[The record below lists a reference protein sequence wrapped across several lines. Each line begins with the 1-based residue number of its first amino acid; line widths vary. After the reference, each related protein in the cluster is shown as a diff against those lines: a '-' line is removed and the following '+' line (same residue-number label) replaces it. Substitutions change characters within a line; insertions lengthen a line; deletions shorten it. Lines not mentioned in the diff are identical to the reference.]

1 MSDWLFDEQEDIE
14 VGGYVGVVKYT
25 LTEEEIKEQQIK
37 ELISIN
43 KEVKH
48 LQNKKIAVLSSLS
61 DKEMLS
67 FIFDN
72 TLDIY
77 KNILECDSVNMT
89 NLDDFVLNVFD
100 DIEDAKKFLKNKS
113 VRWYRSGEV
122 FNNYNEHPIQRKL
135 RRNKVINATSAKR
148 TTTPM
153 ALLNYLHKEKAG
165 DERFR
170 AMEERLSKLELVQA
184 NTASLVN
191 SVIKDVDG
199 MKDSLSLVGVMDGRL
214 SSVEHSLN
222 VVMKMVDE
230 VNEKLAGTID
240 TKKIHCYAMYEN
252 KVDTKVI
259 LNTFKVSRRTMF
271 NWIKEVRS
279 LLKQN

>member
-1 MSDWLFDEQEDIE
+1 MSDWLFDEQEDNE

-25 LTEEEIKEQQIK
+25 LTDEEIKEQQIK

-43 KEVKH
+43 REVKH

-100 DIEDAKKFLKNKS
+100 DLEDAKKFLKNKS

-122 FNNYNEHPIQRKL
+122 FNNYNEHPVQKKL

-170 AMEERLSKLELVQA
+170 AMEERLSKLELEQA
-184 NTASLVN
+184 NTASIVN
-191 SVIKDVDG
+191 SVIKDMDV
-199 MKDSLSLVGVMDGRL
+199 MKDSLSLVGAMDGRL
-214 SSVEHSLN
+214 SSVEHNLS
-222 VVMKMVDE
+222 VVMEMVDE

-240 TKKIHCYAMYEN
+240 TKKIHCYAMFVS
-252 KVDTKVI
+252 KVDKKVI
-259 LNTFKVSRRTMF
+259 QDANNISAKTMYR
-271 NWIKEVRS
+271 WVKQVREA
-279 LLKQN
+279 LGE